1 LHGGGAGRLHGA
13 RAGGLTEEFF
23 AARNSCC
30 AFLSLRSRSFTFF
43 SYFFWSRGSTSCS
56 STFIEWCT
64 FFARVTFSF
73 RNLTFAV
80 RSPAFEI
87 VPYSCSPCCVREPV
101 VSQRHSSAQDRRS
114 ITRSPGGGVT
124 FAPEPWQ
131 LAARALLRRC
141 VRGVL
146 CRELPICEGRCS
158 THLLNLV
165 QQLLEVIR
173 RRVDLTPAQNP
184 PRGSVTR
191 LLHRL
196 EWAPATQEREG
207 RRLVA

>member
-114 ITRSPGGGVT
+114 ITRSPGGG
-124 FAPEPWQ
+124 PSPPSRGSWP
-131 LAARALLRRC
+131 LALCCGGVC
-141 VRGVL
+141 VVL
-146 CRELPICEGRCS
+146 CREEELPICEGRCL